1 MTPEMPNL
9 NEIVLQLCRERLS
22 TESGT
27 FAINS
32 SKSREPAIMKSNVG
46 GNRQLS
52 VIFGIAR
59 GYRSFSEIPPGLVDS
74 PMAHSALATRSLG
87 GRHIGYWRDLLNC
100 FWVFFP
106 VWRLWLT
113 MGRKFGNLT
122 RGKNIVTYSLS
133 PFEQRAFAGITKSIA
148 NMARRVRTQLPY
160 QLPAFISG
168 ILLYTWAMEDFHKR
182 NRKNPKDFEN
192 DEWTFQHIAMW
203 IFLLLQNINFIH
215 DVTSLNCVIMKMLV
229 SCSLTLLKFEK
240 YSWLGELMHLDF
252 CN

>member
-1 MTPEMPNL
+1 MSVVIP
-9 NEIVLQLCRERLS
+9 
-22 TESGT
+22 
-27 FAINS
+27 
-32 SKSREPAIMKSNVG
+32 G

-59 GYRSFSEIPPGLVDS
+59 LQVVSTGLMDS
-74 PMAHSALATRSLG
+74 PLALSAFALGLLADAILDIAEIFSTVSEYSSPFG
-87 GRHIGYWRDLLNC
+87 
-100 FWVFFP
+100 
-106 VWRLWLT
+106 RLWFT

-192 DEWTFQHIAMW
+192 DE
-203 IFLLLQNINFIH
+203 
-215 DVTSLNCVIMKMLV
+215 
-229 SCSLTLLKFEK
+229 
-240 YSWLGELMHLDF
+240 
-252 CN
+252 